1 MSIQSPAGTLD
12 IKNATLRV
20 GKLEVSNIQGV
31 DTALNVTRAN
41 SVLIYDDQVST
52 TTFNGFTSSVGVRDT
67 GNGYLD
73 LAGGYV
79 YWGQKLPNS
88 WVMDFEMDIRS
99 GTNAG
104 PLYANVFSTTNT
116 GGDGY
121 SFTFNDSND
130 KISLYYDST
139 LLTETTVSGLFTAS
153 EDWQKVVINY
163 ERGLIAISLD
173 GSRKFY
179 YKDIERETPYVNG
192 EYVSFSSASTDGRK
206 IRDLRIV
213 NGEKWVYSGESNVV
227 YTQGSVGIGVTDP
240 TVALDV
246 SGTVKATAFD
256 GDGSAITNIS
266 SANVGDFA
274 SNVVRIENLETSN
287 GHIWSNLA
295 SNVTTLRDEIDSNLA
310 TARTDLQSNVTIL
323 RDEIDSNLA
332 TARTDLQSNVT
343 ILRGE
348 IDSNLATARTDLQSN
363 VTILRDEI
371 DSNLATA
378 RTDLQSNVTIL
389 RGEIDSNLATAR
401 TDLQSNVTILRGEID
416 SNLATARTDLQSN
429 VTILRGEIDSNL
441 ATARTDLQSNVTIL
455 RDTAITFMG
464 TKTFQDDVVL
474 ESNLRVQGDLLVANT
489 VNMTVSDPILE
500 LGSNNQNTGDVGLV
514 MTRHGASNSN
524 VAIFFDETADTLKLG
539 YTLNGAGDST
549 LEFDSNA
556 LAVSVQGALTASTGT
571 FSGDV
576 GIGTTAPGY
585 TLDVDGDINFTG
597 TFYQGG
603 SPFVSSLWTDGQDSL
618 YYRSNVEVGTANLFV
633 DTTTSRVGINT
644 ITPGYDLDVD
654 GDINFTGNFYQGGS
668 PFVSSEWT
676 TGSESL
682 YYRSNV
688 EIGTANLFVDTTTS
702 RVGIN
707 TITPGYDL
715 DVHGTSNVGALT
727 VASVSG
733 NGSGLTSLNATNIS
747 SGTINKDRLP
757 GTLNNTTIGSLA
769 IGANDVTLTAKANY
783 HGLKILKAFDSPDEP
798 ATLLLSGDG
807 DVFDDIAFEI
817 RGNTIGSSVDTTTTR
832 NSDDTTFGILHT
844 GHTYIGY
851 ANLNPGEVGGNSQSG
866 DPMLNVNGAGAF
878 TGDFEVGTANLFVDV
893 STSNVGIGTTSPGYK
908 LHVNGTSQFEAE
920 MRWDLGTHVSHA
932 GNGTNKDWYIR
943 SGETAGKVILQDGG
957 GNVGIGTNSPAYKLD
972 VHGTSNVGALTA
984 TSVSG
989 NGSGLTSLNASNIS
1003 SGTINKDRLPGT
1015 LNDTTFGSITLTS
1028 STCLYVDGDYLA
1040 YNPVE
1045 GGSSISR
1052 NFVKFIKT
1060 DNASYPFYTN
1070 RTPSGDVVI
1079 GSGTTAAGGEIERM
1093 RFKGGDGTRDIE
1105 VSNANLVV
1113 SGNITGGTIDAAKIS
1128 NGTLADSTGGVK
1140 AIYFTNTEQSG
1151 YYTDKSG
1158 ILAFDQNFYDDTEY
1172 GTGTYD
1178 PDATFVGGNGG
1189 GLLIKNEDGWGAIFT
1204 SQNTRWAKGYWDTL
1218 NVTNTVTA
1226 STFSGSG
1233 SGLTSLNASN
1243 LTSGTVSSDRLS
1255 LAASDI
1261 PDLSA
1266 SKITTGTLTRP
1277 IDTTTGTFSGR
1288 VDSDRYLTSN
1298 TFPLPDPN
1306 QHSFRHVCMITNSS
1320 VPYGLTQAG
1329 GCIYEY
1335 NPSTGDTVR
1344 VVEPVSEPT
1353 AGTFNATGGR
1363 EYFPMGSPMTI
1374 VNTQKMVPFTN
1385 LGSLFGFIES
1395 RYDAST
1401 AYLYAPYSNVTVE
1414 YFHDTSVT
1422 GTPTST
1428 IVVPSKTVTTFTCT
1442 TAGGTNSHIFVA
1454 KGGKILMSSTGN
1466 GGDTRVLAPL
1476 STIAYGYNN
1485 TNFANDIYR
1494 ENNVTTSGKCVYS
1507 NQNVPLILSQAG
1519 DGDGGDGTCGIP
1531 FELVADT
1538 YIVPHDIRGWMIQF
1552 LYTETVVNVA
1562 YWSATNSQWEQY
1574 GTYSPS
1580 GTPSILSPE
1589 QLQVGKMSLTG
1600 TDIGTSHTLWMF
1612 TGTKDFTLTVEEYTD
1627 LERTVSGFRAH
1638 QVAQQIQTNLLDNVV
1653 QDSNGNVGIGTENP
1667 GQALHIYRSGANNAV
1682 IKAEAAG
1689 TQEAEIQLY
1698 HTGDAAA
1705 WSMYMPANSDS
1716 LRFYRNGD
1724 KMTLTSGGNVGI
1736 GTVSPVAKL
1745 QVAGQTVIS
1754 ENITTQNGTT
1764 VYNADLSV
1772 VSEIGYTASGTADID
1787 IGATSSTI
1795 GGYTSVYRYK
1805 LYTDVASGNSKFKI
1819 ASVAGPSGTYNGYG
1833 TVTDRIT
1840 LDNNGNVGIGTT
1852 SPGAKLHLVVP
1863 DIGNTTEVLRLQ
1875 NGNGTGDIVSTSG
1888 GFIGMHLRD
1897 NNVGGGEV
1905 ARISWKH
1912 DGGDGTAEGLGQL
1925 GFWTSNTGSAEGVPE
1940 ERMTILADGNVGIG
1954 TASPQDTLHVY
1965 GAPFIQHDTRRSLGT
1980 AAWYKIGTWD
1990 AAGSDGARLKISLL
2004 GAVSYNSAGRARGG
2018 ETIIYAS
2025 INNDNNASSANID
2038 GLVESHGKLV
2048 TNQVKFKQVGT
2059 DRTKYEIHARIL
2071 TFTQHSMSVECS
2083 GTTTFTKEWVASSD
2097 PGAESATVSHA
2108 IFSTV
2113 VDNSGN
2119 VGIGTTSPGYA
2130 LTIRKNTNT
2139 LLLESENAGVQS
2151 NVNIDFKNYDAQDP
2165 PGARITARDD
2175 GVYGSHLFFSTRT
2188 GNGSSLSEKLRIAS
2202 NGNVGVGTTTPHAKL
2217 HVNGGAGGI
2226 SSALRVYFK
2235 YNDYNSSYISLQLN
2249 NGGWGPMSIY
2259 ASDDIV
2265 TAAYIVSHSGTIGA
2279 SDTRIKKNIVDAND
2293 AECLETLRLLKPK
2306 KYQYKDEVDRGTEP
2320 VWGFIAQEVRETLPY
2335 ATELRRDV
2343 LPNIYELANVS
2354 QSNVI
2359 TFTNFNTSNLESN
2372 ATTLIRT
2379 KGIDGEDHDIHL
2391 AEVIDDHTIRVEE
2404 DLSEW
2409 TGSVDETG
2417 NVITEIT
2424 TTTITPE
2431 EYNALEDTSGYIAN
2445 ITGYQNANVV
2455 ISVEEYNALEDTAG
2469 YEEIIDNYTKTTTTY
2484 PGTQLFVYGQEV
2496 DDFIFLKKDA
2506 IWTVATAALQEVDRQ
2521 LQAEKARNDALEARI
2536 AALENA

>member
-1 MSIQSPAGTLD
+1 MSIQSPVGTLD

-246 SGTVKATAFD
+246 SGTVKATVFD

-287 GHIWSNLA
+287 GHIWSSLA
-295 SNVTTLRDEIDSNLA
+295 
-310 TARTDLQSNVTIL
+310 
-323 RDEIDSNLA
+323 
-332 TARTDLQSNVT
+332 SNVT

-389 RGEIDSNLATAR
+389 RDEIDSNLATAR
-401 TDLQSNVTILRGEID
+401 TDLQSNVTILRDEID

-757 GTLNNTTIGSLA
+757 GTLN
-769 IGANDVTLTAKANY
+769 
-783 HGLKILKAFDSPDEP
+783 
-798 ATLLLSGDG
+798 
-807 DVFDDIAFEI
+807 
-817 RGNTIGSSVDTTTTR
+817 
-832 NSDDTTFGILHT
+832 
-844 GHTYIGY
+844 
-851 ANLNPGEVGGNSQSG
+851 
-866 DPMLNVNGAGAF
+866 
-878 TGDFEVGTANLFVDV
+878 
-893 STSNVGIGTTSPGYK
+893 
-908 LHVNGTSQFEAE
+908 
-920 MRWDLGTHVSHA
+920 
-932 GNGTNKDWYIR
+932 
-943 SGETAGKVILQDGG
+943 
-957 GNVGIGTNSPAYKLD
+957 
-972 VHGTSNVGALTA
+972 
-984 TSVSG
+984 
-989 NGSGLTSLNASNIS
+989 
-1003 SGTINKDRLPGT
+1003 
-1015 LNDTTFGSITLTS
+1015 DTTFGSITLTS

-1040 YNPVE
+1040 YKPVE
-1045 GGSSISR
+1045 SGSPIAR

-1060 DNASYPFYTN
+1060 NNASYPFYTN

-1113 SGNITGGTIDAAKIS
+1113 SGNITGGTIDATKIS

-1151 YYTDKSG
+1151 YYTDKAG
-1158 ILAFDQNFYDDTEY
+1158 ILAFDENFYDDTEY

-1243 LTSGTVSSDRLS
+1243 LTSGTLSSDRLS

-1638 QVAQQIQTNLLDNVV
+1638 QVAQQIQTNLLDNVI
-1653 QDSNGNVGIGTENP
+1653 QDS
-1667 GQALHIYRSGANNAV
+1667 
-1682 IKAEAAG
+1682 
-1689 TQEAEIQLY
+1689 
-1698 HTGDAAA
+1698 
-1705 WSMYMPANSDS
+1705 
-1716 LRFYRNGD
+1716 
-1724 KMTLTSGGNVGI
+1724 
-1736 GTVSPVAKL
+1736 
-1745 QVAGQTVIS
+1745 
-1754 ENITTQNGTT
+1754 
-1764 VYNADLSV
+1764 
-1772 VSEIGYTASGTADID
+1772 
-1787 IGATSSTI
+1787 
-1795 GGYTSVYRYK
+1795 
-1805 LYTDVASGNSKFKI
+1805 
-1819 ASVAGPSGTYNGYG
+1819 
-1833 TVTDRIT
+1833 
-1840 LDNNGNVGIGTT
+1840 
-1852 SPGAKLHLVVP
+1852 
-1863 DIGNTTEVLRLQ
+1863 
-1875 NGNGTGDIVSTSG
+1875 
-1888 GFIGMHLRD
+1888 
-1897 NNVGGGEV
+1897 
-1905 ARISWKH
+1905 
-1912 DGGDGTAEGLGQL
+1912 
-1925 GFWTSNTGSAEGVPE
+1925 
-1940 ERMTILADGNVGIG
+1940 
-1954 TASPQDTLHVY
+1954 
-1965 GAPFIQHDTRRSLGT
+1965 
-1980 AAWYKIGTWD
+1980 
-1990 AAGSDGARLKISLL
+1990 
-2004 GAVSYNSAGRARGG
+2004 
-2018 ETIIYAS
+2018 
-2025 INNDNNASSANID
+2025 
-2038 GLVESHGKLV
+2038 
-2048 TNQVKFKQVGT
+2048 
-2059 DRTKYEIHARIL
+2059 
-2071 TFTQHSMSVECS
+2071 
-2083 GTTTFTKEWVASSD
+2083 
-2097 PGAESATVSHA
+2097 
-2108 IFSTV
+2108 
-2113 VDNSGN
+2113 SGN
-2119 VGIGTTSPGYA
+2119 VGIGTTNPTEA
-2130 LTIRKNTNT
+2130 L
-2139 LLLESENAGVQS
+2139 L
-2151 NVNIDFKNYDAQDP
+2151 
-2165 PGARITARDD
+2165 
-2175 GVYGSHLFFSTRT
+2175 
-2188 GNGSSLSEKLRIAS
+2188 
-2202 NGNVGVGTTTPHAKL
+2202 
-2217 HVNGGAGGI
+2217 
-2226 SSALRVYFK
+2226 
-2235 YNDYNSSYISLQLN
+2235 
-2249 NGGWGPMSIY
+2249 IY
-2259 ASDDIV
+2259 
-2265 TAAYIVSHSGTIGA
+2265 
-2279 SDTRIKKNIVDAND
+2279 
-2293 AECLETLRLLKPK
+2293 
-2306 KYQYKDEVDRGTEP
+2306 
-2320 VWGFIAQEVRETLPY
+2320 
-2335 ATELRRDV
+2335 
-2343 LPNIYELANVS
+2343 
-2354 QSNVI
+2354 
-2359 TFTNFNTSNLESN
+2359 
-2372 ATTLIRT
+2372 
-2379 KGIDGEDHDIHL
+2379 
-2391 AEVIDDHTIRVEE
+2391 
-2404 DLSEW
+2404 
-2409 TGSVDETG
+2409 
-2417 NVITEIT
+2417 
-2424 TTTITPE
+2424 
-2431 EYNALEDTSGYIAN
+2431 
-2445 ITGYQNANVV
+2445 
-2455 ISVEEYNALEDTAG
+2455 
-2469 YEEIIDNYTKTTTTY
+2469 
-2484 PGTQLFVYGQEV
+2484 
-2496 DDFIFLKKDA
+2496 
-2506 IWTVATAALQEVDRQ
+2506 
-2521 LQAEKARNDALEARI
+2521 RNDANPTYAKIRSEASNRAGIILSEDNQNNIIIEYDGTGSGDGNYLSFYSGVSTWAGKGTGLNYVPSNGRVGIGTASPRALLDVSGPVDVPAILTSGASSSEGDI
-2536 AALENA
+2536 AVLSGEAMQIGHWDN